1 MPRTRTGGG
10 WGAGTITTTPDTGC
24 YVNEGLRAAG

>member
-1 MPRTRTGGG
+1 MPRTRTGG

-24 YVNEGLRAAG
+24 YVNEGLRAAD